1 MNEIAT
7 YTDQGRK
14 HYDPT
19 HTTALRNAFVRDMD
33 RRFDDI
39 CKAII
44 VGVYKNDCFGLN
56 RTNIHTLQ
64 AGPPGQ
70 EAFAFARSQ
79 AKLAAFMEWLQK
91 QVDAGILTTK
101 DLYQIGTSVDA
112 VWMNKYLLDSYRRGV
127 ERARYEMSGVGVSIP
142 SLSEIGGVMAA
153 INGNVFHVDRLGL
166 IYTRVFEDLKGITNA
181 MDAQISRVLAQGLA
195 DGDGPRLLAR
205 KLVATIN
212 GTNMGDLGITD
223 TLGRFI
229 PAKRRAEM
237 LARTEVIRA
246 HHLASIQEY
255 RNFGV
260 LDIKVM
266 GEWRTAG
273 DDRVCE
279 KCASLEKRIFTLDE
293 IEPMIPLHPN
303 CRCIALPYVEELNKY
318 KIK

>member
-1 MNEIAT
+1 
-7 YTDQGRK
+7 
-14 HYDPT
+14 
-19 HTTALRNAFVRDMD
+19 
-33 RRFDDI
+33 
-39 CKAII
+39 
-44 VGVYKNDCFGLN
+44 
-56 RTNIHTLQ
+56 
-64 AGPPGQ
+64 
-70 EAFAFARSQ
+70 
-79 AKLAAFMEWLQK
+79 
-91 QVDAGILTTK
+91 
-101 DLYQIGTSVDA
+101 
-112 VWMNKYLLDSYRRGV
+112 
-127 ERARYEMSGVGVSIP
+127 
-142 SLSEIGGVMAA
+142 MAA